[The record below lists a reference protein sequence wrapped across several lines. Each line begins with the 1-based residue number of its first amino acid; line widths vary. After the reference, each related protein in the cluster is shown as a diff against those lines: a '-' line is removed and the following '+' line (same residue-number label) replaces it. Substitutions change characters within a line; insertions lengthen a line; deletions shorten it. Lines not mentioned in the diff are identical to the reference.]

1 MAVLKLYKDRLAHNY
16 RFLDEKFREHDV
28 AWGVVTKMLCGN
40 DVFLK
45 EVLEL
50 GAKEIHDSRVSNLK
64 TIKELDP
71 EVQTVYIKP
80 PPKRSIHSIVK
91 FADVSFNTEYDT
103 IKLLSDEAQNQGKI
117 HKIIIMIELGDLR
130 EGVMG
135 EELVDFYARV
145 FELPAVE
152 IIGLGANLNC
162 LHGVMPN
169 QDKLIQLSLY
179 KQIIELKFGRRI
191 PWISG
196 GTSVTLPL
204 MFQNRL
210 PKGVNHF
217 RLGETLFFGKNLIS
231 GKTIKGMY
239 DDVFELFAE
248 IIEVTHKPVLP
259 TGELGENVMG
269 ETFEFDEEGEEADY
283 SERSYRAIVDVGTLD
298 IVPKFLIPKNEEN
311 EVVGASSDML
321 VVDLGDN
328 KRGYKVGDWLRF
340 KLKYMGALHLQNSDY
355 INKRVETSPASKSLQ
370 NGKAHSDQEAPTSSK
385 TQPTKTENQSA

>member
-1 MAVLKLYKDRLAHNY
+1 MAVLKLYKDRLGHNY
-16 RFLDEKFREHDV
+16 RFLDDTFREHDV

-40 DVFLK
+40 EIFLK
-45 EVLEL
+45 EVLQL

-64 TIKELDP
+64 TIKQLDP

-80 PPKRSIHSIVK
+80 PPKRSIQSIVK
-91 FADVSFNTEYDT
+91 YADVSFNTEYNT
-103 IKLLSDEAQNQGKI
+103 IQLLSDEAQKQSKV

-145 FELPAVE
+145 FDLPAVE

-231 GKTIKGMY
+231 GKTIKGLH

-248 IIEVTHKPVLP
+248 VIEVTHKPVLP

-269 ETFEFDEEGEEADY
+269 ETFEFDEDADEADY

-298 IVPKFLIPKNEEN
+298 IVPKFLIPKNDDT

-321 VVDLGDN
+321 VVDLGEN
-328 KRGYKVGDWLRF
+328 KRGYQVGDWLRF
-340 KLKYMGALHLQNSDY
+340 KLKYMGALHLLNSDY
-355 INKRVETSPASKSLQ
+355 INKRVETSPAKPLH
-370 NGKAHSDQEAPTSSK
+370 NKPRPNQEAHP
-385 TQPTKTENQSA
+385 KTENQTA